1 MNKALYWLPRA
12 IVILFILFFSLF
24 SLDVFSEGGTA
35 LEKAGGFLIHNIP
48 TIILILALVFAWR
61 NEKKGGYLFI
71 ILGLLFAFY
80 FHTYQ
85 RIDTFLM
92 ISFPAIL
99 AGALFVWSGD
109 KK

>member
-12 IVILFILFFSLF
+12 IAILFILFFFVF
-24 SLDVFSEGGTA
+24 SLDVFSEGGTF
-35 LEKAGGFLIHNIP
+35 LDKAGGLLMHNIP
-48 TIILILALVFAWR
+48 TIILILALAFSWR
-61 NEKKGGYLFI
+61 NEKKGGYLFV
-71 ILGLLFAFY
+71 ILGLVFAFY
-80 FHTYQ
+80 FNAYQ

-99 AGALFVWSGD
+99 AGALFIWSGS